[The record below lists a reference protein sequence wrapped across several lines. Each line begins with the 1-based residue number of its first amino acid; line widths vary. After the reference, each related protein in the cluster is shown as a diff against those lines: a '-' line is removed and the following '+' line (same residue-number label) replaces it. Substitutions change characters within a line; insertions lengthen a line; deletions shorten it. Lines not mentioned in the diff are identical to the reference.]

1 MAETKNKTK
10 TKAELEEENSLLKKQ
25 LEQMDELKKQIEFLM
40 NNKSQQTEKVVSSK
54 KDRMIT
60 FVNMT
65 NGMVV
70 LKGSQ
75 IWTID
80 GRFNSRNFS
89 EREAQ
94 VILNNMMNFIRQGY
108 VYIADAEF
116 VEENGLIDSYNY
128 ILSDEDLKTLLLKD
142 TAYIVDTYKM
152 VSDGQKEIIISMIVE
167 KKMNNEYVD
176 ANILVELGKISGKDL
191 MGIEPL
197 DE

>member
-40 NNKSQQTEKVVSSK
+40 KNKSQQTEKVVSSK